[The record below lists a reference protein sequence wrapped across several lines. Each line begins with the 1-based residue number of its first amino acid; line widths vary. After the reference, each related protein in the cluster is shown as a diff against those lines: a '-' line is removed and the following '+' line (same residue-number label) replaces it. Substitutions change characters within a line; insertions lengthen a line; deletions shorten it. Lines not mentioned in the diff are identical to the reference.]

1 MPVNT
6 KVVAKPKPESTLP
19 FSSQEEARQLY
30 YLLLKCR
37 LVDEAN
43 RKHFRTGKFLGTY
56 YSAVGQEA
64 TTVVPAFLLKP
75 EDVIAPQHREIGCSI
90 GRQVPLKLMLAH
102 NMGRRSG
109 FDKGKNHPCHYG
121 GSQWN
126 IITPASTMAAQTVV
140 GSGCALAFKLQKQD
154 NVVIAFTGEGGTSQ
168 AGWHEACNLAGVHK
182 LPMVFICQ
190 NNLWAES
197 VPASLQAAIAD
208 YSDRAKAY
216 GFPGISI
223 DGNDVIAVYT
233 TTKEAIARARRGEG
247 PTLIEM
253 KTYRWY
259 GHSEIDPADY
269 RTQEEVEEWKKK
281 DPLPRFE
288 KYLLEQGVITPAD
301 KEKMTAQIAKEHEE
315 ASEWA
320 AKSPLPAP
328 EEAIEDVYVPGTRVE
343 EMHREQ
349 NRNFY

>member
-1 MPVNT
+1 MPVNA
-6 KVVAKPKPESTLP
+6 KVAAKPKPQESMP
-19 FSSQEEARQLY
+19 FPAEEAKRLY
-30 YLLLKCR
+30 YVLLKCR

-43 RKHFRTGKFLGTY
+43 RKLFRQGKFLGTY

-64 TTVVPAFLLKP
+64 TTVVPTFLTKP
-75 EDVIAPQHREIGCSI
+75 GDVIAPQHREIGCSI
-90 GRQVPLKLMLAH
+90 AKGVPLNLMLAH
-102 NMGRRSG
+102 NMGRKAG

-121 GSQWN
+121 GSKWG

-140 GSGCALAFKLQKQD
+140 GTGCALAFKMQKK
-154 NVVIAFTGEGGTSQ
+154 NNIVVAFTGEGGTSQ

-182 LPMVFICQ
+182 LPMVFVCQ

-197 VPASLQAAIAD
+197 VPASLQAGITD
-208 YSDRAKAY
+208 YSERAKAY

-223 DGNDVIAVYT
+223 DGNDVVAVYA

-269 RTQEEVEEWKKK
+269 RTKEEVEEWKRK
-281 DPLPRFE
+281 DPIPRFE
-288 KYLLEQGVITPAD
+288 KYLMEHEVITLAD
-301 KEKMTAQIAKEHEE
+301 KEELSARILKEHEE
-315 ASEWA
+315 ALDWA
-320 AKSPLPAP
+320 EKSPMPAP
-328 EEAIEDVYVPGTRVE
+328 EEAVEDVYVPGTRVE

>member
-1 MPVNT
+1 MPVNA
-6 KVVAKPKPESTLP
+6 KVAAKPKQESSP
-19 FSSQEEARQLY
+19 FSSTEEARKLF
-30 YLLLKCR
+30 YLLLKGR
-37 LVDEAN
+37 VVGEGK
-43 RKHFRTGKFLGTY
+43 RKLFHTGKFLGTY

-64 TTVVPAFLLKP
+64 TTIVPAFLLRQG
-75 EDVIAPQHREIGCSI
+75 DVIAPQHREIGCSI
-90 GRQVPLKLMLAH
+90 GREVPLNLMMAH

-140 GSGCALAFKLQKQD
+140 GTGCALAFKLQKKD

-182 LPMVFICQ
+182 LPMVFVCQ

-197 VPASLQAAIAD
+197 VPASLQAAIKD

-216 GFPGISI
+216 GFPGIPI
-223 DGNDVIAVYT
+223 DGNDVIVVYNT
-233 TTKEAIARARRGEG
+233 VKEAIARARTGEG

-269 RTQEEVEEWKKK
+269 RTNQEVEEWKKK

-288 KYLLEQGVITPAD
+288 KYLMEKEIITKAD
-301 KEKMTAQIAKEHEE
+301 VEEWTTKIKQEHEE
-315 ASEWA
+315 AVEWA
-320 AKSPLPAP
+320 TNSPLPAP